1 MEHLKI
7 IKIIKITLLLCLLVL
22 VTYFAYQPISK
33 IKQKKFSVHSIT
45 HKHFLDFYT
54 KNRIKLKTN
63 VLSYS
68 LFGNNWKR
76 YGKNVEFV
84 AKEAANNSLY
94 KNWIVRIYH
103 DSYTI
108 TPIIV
113 ARLTERYQNLEFFNV
128 SNFDDLENING
139 MMWRFLVI
147 ADLTVDVACIRD
159 LDSKILERETDAV
172 KVWLKSGKL
181 VHSMKDNPAHSIPI
195 LGGMWCYRNELNRGL
210 GIKIATI
217 CTEKCMDR
225 DPIKQ
230 LEAKKGDD
238 QDVLTLYVWP
248 LVSQNALVHNS
259 FLCES
264 DSKSQPFPTK
274 RDITGEYV
282 GQIRGAI
289 GIIVK
294 CPISCRPKEH
304 QNWKY
309 C

>member
-1 MEHLKI
+1 MEHKKM
-7 IKIIKITLLLCLLVL
+7 IKIFKMTILLCLLVL
-22 VTYFAYQPISK
+22 AFFTYRLKFK
-33 IKQKKFSVHSIT
+33 IKKLKFSIHSIT
-45 HKHFLDFYT
+45 HKRYLDFNT
-54 KNRIKLKTN
+54 DNGMILKVN

-68 LFGNNWKR
+68 LFGNTWDR
-76 YGKNVEFV
+76 YAQNVELV

-103 DSYTI
+103 DKYTI

-128 SNFDDLENING
+128 SNFDDLESING
-139 MMWRFLVI
+139 MVWRFLVI

-159 LDSKILERETDAV
+159 LDSKLLERESEAV
-172 KVWLKSGKL
+172 KVWLESGKL
-181 VHSMKDNPAHSIPI
+181 VHSMKDNPAHSIPM
-195 LGGMWCYRNELNRGL
+195 LGGMWCYRNELNRDL

-230 LEAKKGDD
+230 REVKKGDD

-248 LVSQNALVHNS
+248 HVSHNVLIHDS
-259 FLCES
+259 YLCEK
-264 DSKSQPFPTK
+264 DTRSQPFPTK
-274 RDITGEYV
+274 RDDTGEFV
-282 GQIRGAI
+282 GQYREKSGR
-289 GIIVK
+289 IVK
-294 CPISCRPKEH
+294 CPIACRPNEH
-304 QNWKY
+304 QDWEY